1 VLYCCSPANNLFRSR
16 NHRRRRITGEWQSMS
31 SGSLLLV
38 LPSTL
43 SACDPNLSHL
53 LFFAALSSDQS
64 GLRGFRLRAR
74 AQSLC
79 QSLASPAP
87 LSHPPI
93 PILVQTHLRPSHP
106 IPSQSPV
113 LPSRPPIT
121 CNPQYP
127 LLAHRPSCAIALSR
141 SATID
146 PRCRPAH
153 ERPCRPTNSEAK
165 N

>member
-1 VLYCCSPANNLFRSR
+1 MLYCCSPANNLFRSR

-93 PILVQTHLRPSHP
+93 PILIQTHLRPSHP
-106 IPSQSPV
+106 IPISRPSIAPAHHLQPSIPASGPSPV
-113 LPSRPPIT
+113 VRHRS
-121 CNPQYP
+121 
-127 LLAHRPSCAIALSR
+127 LALCDHRPSLS
-141 SATID
+141 AG
-146 PRCRPAH
+146 A
-153 ERPCRPTNSEAK
+153 
-165 N
+165 